1 MERDYSS
8 SSDVTGVTYFIGNEI
23 EHTLAFGKKT
33 LFVVGIQDADEIIE
47 MAVKNNV
54 EHIYLGA
61 NQSFEITGEHGTDAE
76 QAGWDLM
83 VNLCI
88 GAGYLVT
95 LDFDLE
101 DLEWVQESGYSE
113 NNNFIPMISVK
124 VPYIEQLG
132 YNANIKIDDVDFNAT
147 NNPNLYCINVDD
159 AAWATTNQYF
169 WSHIDLQ
176 HYFSNNCSGTGIEEQ
191 TTNKELLKVIDLLG
205 RETKQTNQCIDG
217 SA

>member
-1 MERDYSS
+1 MDREGYTD
-8 SSDVTGVTYFIGNEI
+8 DTKFFIGTEV
-23 EHTLAFGKKT
+23 EKSPAYGQRT
-33 LFVVGIQDADEIIE
+33 LFVIGLQNPKEIL
-47 MAVKNNV
+47 ARALNNNCP
-54 EHIYLGA
+54 HIYLGA

-147 NNPNLYCINVDD
+147 NKGVWTHSVHSLMDPKKV
-159 AAWATTNQYF
+159 TNWIQYKQDE
-169 WSHIDLQ
+169 I
-176 HYFSNNCSGTGIEEQ
+176 IE
-191 TTNKELLKVIDLLG
+191 
-205 RETKQTNQCIDG
+205 
-217 SA
+217 